1 MWNVYEHSIYLDF
14 LGMHKCGQ
22 LTYFS
27 IIQKEYSRLDDTEC
41 QHANCGRD
49 HQNVGIFI
57 RMVFFTLASKRCH
70 EEFVPLF
77 DVEIYVQNFGL

>member
-1 MWNVYEHSIYLDF
+1 MFLNMYLDY
-14 LGMHKCGQ
+14 LSMHKCWHIQ

-27 IIQKEYSRLDDTEC
+27 IIQKEYSKLDNAEC
-41 QHANCGRD
+41 QHANCSRD

-57 RMVFFTLASKRCH
+57 RMGFFTLASKRCH

-77 DVEIYVQNFGL
+77 DVEIYVQIFVI